1 MKKEVFK
8 GEVYPFTTEEIA
20 TYFSLID
27 FYKKKVF
34 TVGSSFDQV
43 LNALLLGS
51 KDVLL
56 YDINENAKEF
66 SQIKMEIIKDT
77 PSREEMYKKV
87 LDVKDVPL
95 SNDLFS
101 YDLLTKMNY
110 YMSSDENYEK
120 LRNILKLKD
129 YNLRYI
135 QGDILD
141 ISCLKDEKF
150 DVMILSN
157 ILQYLPSFV
166 REGESDENLFKQIFK
181 NFYEHLNNDGLL
193 QLLYYYGF
201 TPSLLRCNYQS
212 YKYLRI
218 MLNLLC
224 EEVKFE
230 EFNNSNAN
238 NSNDAVLLYRK
249 KGK

>member
-27 FYKKKVF
+27 FYKKNVF

-43 LNALLLGS
+43 LNALLLGA

-129 YNLRYI
+129 YNLR
-135 QGDILD
+135 
-141 ISCLKDEKF
+141 
-150 DVMILSN
+150 
-157 ILQYLPSFV
+157 
-166 REGESDENLFKQIFK
+166 
-181 NFYEHLNNDGLL
+181 
-193 QLLYYYGF
+193 
-201 TPSLLRCNYQS
+201 
-212 YKYLRI
+212 
-218 MLNLLC
+218 
-224 EEVKFE
+224 
-230 EFNNSNAN
+230 
-238 NSNDAVLLYRK
+238 
-249 KGK
+249 